1 MLFADSWAK
10 ALQHRLGL
18 RTDGD
23 QASLQRD
30 CLTGAWVADVV
41 PRPTRPTTFFA
52 ISPGDLDEA
61 VQTYL
66 VFTQDA
72 NESADQALARIGSF
86 REGIFSGLPSCG
98 L

>member
-1 MLFADSWAK
+1 
-10 ALQHRLGL
+10 
-18 RTDGD
+18 
-23 QASLQRD
+23 
-30 CLTGAWVADVV
+30 
-41 PRPTRPTTFFA
+41 
-52 ISPGDLDEA
+52 

-86 REGIFSGLPSCG
+86 REGIFTGLPSCG